1 MRNRIG
7 WMAALAFVFGAFMSH
22 IGYSITTWQG
32 FAAIGLFVAYGWVA
46 AK

>member
-7 WMAALAFVFGAFMSH
+7 WMAALAFLFGAFMAY
-22 IGYSITTWQG
+22 IGYDALTWQFYPAMIL
-32 FAAIGLFVAYGWVA
+32 FAAYGWVA